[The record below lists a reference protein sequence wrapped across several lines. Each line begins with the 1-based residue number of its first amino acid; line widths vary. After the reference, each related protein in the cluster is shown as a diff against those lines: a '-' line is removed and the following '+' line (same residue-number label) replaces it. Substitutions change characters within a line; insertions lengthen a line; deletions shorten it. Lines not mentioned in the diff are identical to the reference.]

1 METVTILG
9 FIAAICTTSSFVP
22 QVVKILKTKSTKD
35 ISLMMYSVL
44 ATGVLLWMIYG
55 ILIKEIPI
63 IAANAVGFVL
73 VGTILACKII
83 YK

>member
-9 FIAAICTTSSFVP
+9 FIAAIFTTSSFVP

-35 ISLMMYSVL
+35 ISLLMYSVL

-55 ILIKEIPI
+55 IMIKEIPI

-73 VGTILACKII
+73 VGTILVCKII

>member
-1 METVTILG
+1 MTTETILG
-9 FIAAICTTSSFVP
+9 FIAALFTTSSFVP
-22 QVVKILKTKSTKD
+22 QVYKIVTTRSTKD
-35 ISLMMYSVL
+35 ISLIMYAVL

-55 ILIKEIPI
+55 ILIKEIPV

-73 VGTILACKII
+73 VGTILVCKII